1 MTDTASLLTAME
13 QEWYK
18 ARAGTYVA
26 VTNRS
31 SLLGQLVQIY
41 NASWQTMFTGTALAD
56 IRQRVHTVVISIAL
70 LKTTP
75 PPPVC
80 LIS

>member
-1 MTDTASLLTAME
+1 MTTASLLTAME
-13 QEWYK
+13 QGWYK

-31 SLLGQLVQIY
+31 SLLGQPVQIY
-41 NASWQTMFTGTALAD
+41 NASWQTMYTGTASAD
-56 IRQRVHTVVISIAL
+56 SGYVHAFVIRIELQI
-70 LKTTP
+70 P
-75 PPPVC
+75 PPPPTTLC